1 MYACEEQS
9 KTGVGNFRPGRG
21 EDGVLRR
28 FYANPLFLQRR
39 HQAPNP
45 KSSFFI
51 SAALAASSAI
61 TISDL
66 PPPPP
71 KSMSAAA
78 AAAPEPPSS
87 DPSAHPP
94 DPSPI
99 GTKTLESHGS
109 DEKPGSDRVETD
121 AGGGGGGGEAAEAE
135 AEEEEEE
142 GECGFCLFMK
152 AGGCRDAFVD
162 WEKCIEE
169 AEKSKEDIVDKC
181 YQATAALKKCMEAH
195 PDYYEPILRAEKA
208 AEEEAVKELER
219 EAAAKDAERSSRSS
233 AEPAPGERTE
243 TLEVANE

>member
-1 MYACEEQS
+1 
-9 KTGVGNFRPGRG
+9 
-21 EDGVLRR
+21 
-28 FYANPLFLQRR
+28 
-39 HQAPNP
+39 
-45 KSSFFI
+45 
-51 SAALAASSAI
+51 
-61 TISDL
+61 
-66 PPPPP
+66 
-71 KSMSAAA
+71 MSAAA
-78 AAAPEPPSS
+78 APPGPPSS

-94 DPSPI
+94 DPSPV

-109 DEKPGSDRVETD
+109 DEKPGSDRVEAD
-121 AGGGGGGGEAAEAE
+121 AGGGGGEAA
-135 AEEEEEE
+135 EEEE

-219 EAAAKDAERSSRSS
+219 EAAAKDAGRSSSAS
-233 AEPAPGERTE
+233 AEPASGERTE